1 MAAPRLKKST
11 RTRAAKSTQIVPKT
25 VAELP
30 AQVNDKLATAKAY
43 AAEHPWIAAAA
54 GVGVLAVAWSA
65 RRMLLP
71 LAATAAVERL
81 LPGSTSAMTLSG
93 LAKSV
98 KQLKPSFLP

>member
-1 MAAPRLKKST
+1 MAAPRLKKTT
-11 RTRAAKSTQIVPKT
+11 RNRAMGAKQIVPKA

-30 AQVNDKLATAKAY
+30 TQVNDKLSTAKAY

-65 RRMLLP
+65 RRMLIP

-81 LPGSTSAMTLSG
+81 LPGSTGAMSLGG
-93 LAKSV
+93 LAKTV
-98 KQLKPSFLP
+98 KQLKPSFLR